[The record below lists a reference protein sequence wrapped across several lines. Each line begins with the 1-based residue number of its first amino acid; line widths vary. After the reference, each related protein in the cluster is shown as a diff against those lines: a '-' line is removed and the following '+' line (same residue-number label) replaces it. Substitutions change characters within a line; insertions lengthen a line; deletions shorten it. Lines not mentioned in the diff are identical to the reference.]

1 MTIATRIALA
11 RTLLAA
17 GLLAASLPAA
27 AEGDRHAFGMDL
39 VRLIDNG
46 QFEPD
51 DGTLNVFYQ
60 GYLTEESAWTIGY
73 AWGDES
79 SIPEIAYKIYP
90 QGYLNGSFWAL
101 GLAVVDVDVPVGG
114 IDYDDDPAVLGA
126 FGFERLPAKNVIV
139 SGSVKAL
146 VGIDHPR
153 TSEKDIVFLPSLSVM
168 FSF

>member
-1 MTIATRIALA
+1 MKHTALT

-17 GLLAASLPAA
+17 GLLAASLPVM
-27 AEGDRHAFGMDL
+27 AEGNRHAIGMDM
-39 VRLIDNG
+39 VRLIDHG

-51 DGTLNVFYQ
+51 DGTLNFFYQ
-60 GYLTEESAWTIGY
+60 GYLTQQTAWLVGY

-90 QGYLNGSFWAL
+90 QGYLNGSFWEL
-101 GLAVVDVDVPVGG
+101 GLTLIDVDNTN
-114 IDYDDDPAVLGA
+114 YENDPAVMGA
-126 FGFERLPAKNVIV
+126 FGYERSPAKNVIV

-146 VGIDHPR
+146 VGIDHPQ
-153 TSEKDIVFLPSLSVM
+153 TGDKDIVFLPSLSVM